1 MLDHGSGIPIV
12 LVPGIQGC
20 WEWMQRAVDALATKN
35 RVITDSFPSEP
46 GSIASINTKRG
57 FNSFID
63 WLDQLLARAN
73 VDTVAL
79 CGVSYG
85 GWVAVHYAATRPTK
99 ISSLTLVSTPSPNW
113 RPPCRIERYLRSPR
127 LMAPAFI
134 VSSPLRL
141 YPEISVAFPS
151 LRQRLHFG
159 AEYLARVVTSP
170 ATPTRMTER
179 MRLAQQ
185 VDFEADSSRIRS
197 PTQIITGETALDRVV
212 PVDSSREY
220 LNTISGSTTV
230 TIENTGHIGIATRP
244 VRFAKMVSEHARKTI
259 SVKPLSEQVPA

>member
-1 MLDHGSGIPIV
+1 
-12 LVPGIQGC
+12 
-20 WEWMQRAVDALATKN
+20 MQQAVDALASEN
-35 RVITDSFPSEP
+35 RVITDSFPSES
-46 GSIASINTKRG
+46 GSIASINTERG
-57 FNSFID
+57 FDSFVD
-63 WLDQLLARAN
+63 WLDQLFVKTN
-73 VDTVAL
+73 VDKVSL

-85 GWVAVHYAATRPTK
+85 GWVAIHYAAARPTR

-170 ATPTRMTER
+170 ATPTRMAER

-185 VDFEADSSRIRS
+185 VDFEADCSRIRT
-197 PTQIITGETALDRVV
+197 PTQVITGETALDRVV

-220 LNTISGSTTV
+220 LDAISGSTAV
-230 TIENTGHIGIATRP
+230 TLSLIHI
-244 VRFAKMVSEHARKTI
+244 
-259 SVKPLSEQVPA
+259 

>member
-1 MLDHGSGIPIV
+1 MLDRGSGIPIV
-12 LVPGIQGC
+12 LIPGIQGR
-20 WEWMQRAVDALATKN
+20 WEWMQQAVDALASEN
-35 RVITDSFPSEP
+35 RVITDSFPSES
-46 GSIASINTKRG
+46 GSIASINTERG
-57 FNSFID
+57 FDSFVD
-63 WLDQLLARAN
+63 WLDQLFVKTN
-73 VDTVAL
+73 VDKVSL

-85 GWVAVHYAATRPTK
+85 GWVAIHYAAARPTR

-159 AEYLARVVTSP
+159 AEYLARVVASP
-170 ATPTRMTER
+170 ASPTRMAER

-185 VDFEADSSRIRS
+185 VDFKADCSRIRT
-197 PTQIITGETALDRVV
+197 PTQVITGETALDRVV

-220 LNTISGSTTV
+220 LDAISGSTAV

-244 VRFAKMVSEHARKTI
+244 LRFAKMVSDHARKAI
-259 SVKPLSEQVPA
+259 SIKPLSEQVPA